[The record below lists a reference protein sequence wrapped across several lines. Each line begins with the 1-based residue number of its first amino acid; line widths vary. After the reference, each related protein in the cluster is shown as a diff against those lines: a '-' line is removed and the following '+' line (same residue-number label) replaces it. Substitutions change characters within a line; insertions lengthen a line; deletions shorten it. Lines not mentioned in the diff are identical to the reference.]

1 MTATLALIGAAAGSY
16 VLRIAFVTLVDV
28 DRMPEAFRDALRYVG
43 PAVTAAIV
51 VASLAHGQGRAGL
64 HLSAAQIAGLA
75 AAALVSW
82 RTRSIPWALAAAMA
96 SYTLVGLVV

>member
-28 DRMPEAFRDALRYVG
+28 ERLPDTVKEALRYVG

-51 VASLAHGQGRAGL
+51 VTSLAHGEGRAGL
-64 HLSAAQIAGLA
+64 HLSAAQLVGLLA
-75 AAALVSW
+75 AAITAW
-82 RTRSIPWALAAAMA
+82 RTGSLPWALGAAMG
-96 SYTLVGLVV
+96 SYTLVGLLL